1 MALISDL
8 LLNQRYW
15 EIFSISEN
23 SSIEEACK
31 ILHKNK
37 IGALLVYCGESN
49 DPDNLV
55 GIITERDVI
64 EDISLKGPEHLHSK
78 IQDIMSSS
86 IVKVSPRSTTDEA
99 LNMMIDNQIRHLAV
113 MENEKLLGVVSMRD
127 IVKKFI
133 KFFIFIF

>member
-1 MALISDL
+1 MPLISDL

-64 EDISLKGPEHLHSK
+64 EYISLKGPEHLHSK
-78 IQDIMSSS
+78 IKDIMSSS
-86 IVKVSPRSTTDEA
+86 IIKVSPDNTTDEA
-99 LNMMIDNQIRHLAV
+99 LDMMIDNQIRHLAV
-113 MENEKLLGVVSMRD
+113 MDNDKLLGVVSMRD
-127 IVKKFI
+127 IVKKSN
-133 KFFIFIF
+133 

>member
-86 IVKVSPRSTTDEA
+86 IVKVSPGSTTDEA

-127 IVKKFI
+127 IVKKYT
-133 KFFIFIF
+133 

>member
-1 MALISDL
+1 MPLISDL

-64 EDISLKGPEHLHSK
+64 EDISLKGPEHLLSK
-78 IQDIMSSS
+78 IKDIMSSS
-86 IVKVSPRSTTDEA
+86 IIKVSPDNTTDEA
-99 LNMMIDNQIRHLAV
+99 LDMMIDNQIRHLAV
-113 MENEKLLGVVSMRD
+113 MDNDKLLGVVSMRD
-127 IVKKFI
+127 IVKKSN
-133 KFFIFIF
+133 

>member
-31 ILHKNK
+31 ILHKNR

-49 DPDNLV
+49 DPDKLV

-86 IVKVSPRSTTDEA
+86 IVKVSPGSTTDEA
-99 LNMMIDNQIRHLAV
+99 INMMIDNQIRHLAV

-127 IVKKFI
+127 IVKKST
-133 KFFIFIF
+133 

>member
-86 IVKVSPRSTTDEA
+86 IVKVSPGSTTDEA

-113 MENEKLLGVVSMRD
+113 IENEKLLGVVSMRD
-127 IVKKFI
+127 IVKKST
-133 KFFIFIF
+133 

>member
-1 MALISDL
+1 MPLISDL

-37 IGALLVYCGESN
+37 IGALLVYCEESN

-78 IQDIMSSS
+78 IKDIMSSS
-86 IVKVSPRSTTDEA
+86 IIKVSPDNTTDEA
-99 LNMMIDNQIRHLAV
+99 LDMMIDNQIRHLAV
-113 MENEKLLGVVSMRD
+113 MDNDKLLGVVSMRD
-127 IVKKFI
+127 IVKKSN
-133 KFFIFIF
+133 

>member
-86 IVKVSPRSTTDEA
+86 IVKVSPGSTTDEA

-127 IVKKFI
+127 IVKKST
-133 KFFIFIF
+133 KLFIFIF

>member
-1 MALISDL
+1 MPLISDL

-37 IGALLVYCGESN
+37 IGALLVYCEESN

-78 IQDIMSSS
+78 IKDIMSSS
-86 IVKVSPRSTTDEA
+86 IIKVSSDTVSYTHLTLPTT
-99 LNMMIDNQIRHLAV
+99 
-113 MENEKLLGVVSMRD
+113 
-127 IVKKFI
+127 
-133 KFFIFIF
+133 

>member
-1 MALISDL
+1 MPLISDL

-37 IGALLVYCGESN
+37 IGALLVYCEESN

-78 IQDIMSSS
+78 IKDIMSSS
-86 IVKVSPRSTTDEA
+86 IIKVSSDNTTDEA
-99 LNMMIDNQIRHLAV
+99 LDMMIDNQIRHLAV
-113 MENEKLLGVVSMRD
+113 MDNDKLLGVVSMRD
-127 IVKKFI
+127 IVKKSN
-133 KFFIFIF
+133 

>member
-1 MALISDL
+1 MPLISDL

-31 ILHKNK
+31 ILHKSK

-78 IQDIMSSS
+78 IKDIMSSS
-86 IVKVSPRSTTDEA
+86 IIKVSSDNTTDEA
-99 LNMMIDNQIRHLAV
+99 LDMMIDNQIRHLAV
-113 MENEKLLGVVSMRD
+113 MDNDKLLGVVSMRD
-127 IVKKFI
+127 IVKKSN
-133 KFFIFIF
+133 

>member
-86 IVKVSPRSTTDEA
+86 IVKVSPGSTTDDA

-127 IVKKFI
+127 IVKKSN
-133 KFFIFIF
+133 

>member
-1 MALISDL
+1 MPLISDL

-78 IQDIMSSS
+78 IKDIMSSS
-86 IVKVSPRSTTDEA
+86 IIKVSSDNTTDEA
-99 LNMMIDNQIRHLAV
+99 LDMMIDNQIRHLAV
-113 MENEKLLGVVSMRD
+113 MDNDKLLGVVSMRD
-127 IVKKFI
+127 IVKKSN
-133 KFFIFIF
+133 

>member
-86 IVKVSPRSTTDEA
+86 IVKVSPGNTTDEA

-127 IVKKFI
+127 IVKKTT
-133 KFFIFIF
+133 

>member
-1 MALISDL
+1 MPLISDL

-64 EDISLKGPEHLHSK
+64 EDISLKGPEHLHSNIK
-78 IQDIMSSS
+78 DIMSSS
-86 IVKVSPRSTTDEA
+86 IIKVSSDNTTDEA
-99 LNMMIDNQIRHLAV
+99 LDMMIDNQIRHLAV
-113 MENEKLLGVVSMRD
+113 MDNDKLLGVVSMRD
-127 IVKKFI
+127 IVKKSN
-133 KFFIFIF
+133 

>member
-86 IVKVSPRSTTDEA
+86 IVKVSPGNTTDEA

-127 IVKKFI
+127 IVKKNT
-133 KFFIFIF
+133 

>member
-86 IVKVSPRSTTDEA
+86 IVKVSPSSTTDEA

-127 IVKKFI
+127 IVKKST
-133 KFFIFIF
+133 

>member
-86 IVKVSPRSTTDEA
+86 IVKVSPGSTTDEA

-127 IVKKFI
+127 IVKKSS
-133 KFFIFIF
+133 

>member
-1 MALISDL
+1 MPLISDL

-55 GIITERDVI
+55 G
-64 EDISLKGPEHLHSK
+64 
-78 IQDIMSSS
+78 
-86 IVKVSPRSTTDEA
+86 
-99 LNMMIDNQIRHLAV
+99 
-113 MENEKLLGVVSMRD
+113 LLPKEM
-127 IVKKFI
+127 
-133 KFFIFIF
+133 

>member
-86 IVKVSPRSTTDEA
+86 IVKVSPGSTTDEA

-127 IVKKFI
+127 IVKKST
-133 KFFIFIF
+133 

>member
-1 MALISDL
+1 MPLISDL

-37 IGALLVYCGESN
+37 IGALLVYCEESN

-78 IQDIMSSS
+78 IKDIMSSS
-86 IVKVSPRSTTDEA
+86 IIKVSPNNTTDEA
-99 LNMMIDNQIRHLAV
+99 LDMMIDNQIRHLAV
-113 MENEKLLGVVSMRD
+113 MDNDKLLGVVSMRD
-127 IVKKFI
+127 IVKKPN
-133 KFFIFIF
+133 

>member
-86 IVKVSPRSTTDEA
+86 IVKVSPGSTTDEA

-113 MENEKLLGVVSMRD
+113 MENEKLLGVVPMRD
-127 IVKKFI
+127 IVKKST
-133 KFFIFIF
+133 

>member
-1 MALISDL
+1 MPLISDL

-31 ILHKNK
+31 ILHKNR

-78 IQDIMSSS
+78 IKDIMSSS
-86 IVKVSPRSTTDEA
+86 IIKVSPGYTTDEA
-99 LNMMIDNQIRHLAV
+99 LDMMIDNQIRHLAV
-113 MENEKLLGVVSMRD
+113 MDNDKLLGVVSMRD
-127 IVKKFI
+127 IVKKSN
-133 KFFIFIF
+133 

>member
-49 DPDNLV
+49 DQDNLV

-127 IVKKFI
+127 IVKKST
-133 KFFIFIF
+133 

>member
-1 MALISDL
+1 MPLISDL

-49 DPDNLV
+49 DPDKLV

-64 EDISLKGPEHLHSK
+64 ADISLKGPEHLHSK
-78 IQDIMSSS
+78 IKDIMSSS
-86 IVKVSPRSTTDEA
+86 IIKVSPDNTTDEA
-99 LNMMIDNQIRHLAV
+99 LDMMIDNQIRHLAV
-113 MENEKLLGVVSMRD
+113 MDNDKLLGVVSMRD
-127 IVKKFI
+127 IVKKSN
-133 KFFIFIF
+133 

>member
-1 MALISDL
+1 MPLISDL

-37 IGALLVYCGESN
+37 IGALLVYCGKSN

-78 IQDIMSSS
+78 IKDIMSSS
-86 IVKVSPRSTTDEA
+86 LIKVSPNDTTDEA
-99 LNMMIDNQIRHLAV
+99 LNTMIDNQIRHLAV
-113 MENEKLLGVVSMRD
+113 MDNDKLLGVVSMRD
-127 IVKKFI
+127 IVKKSN
-133 KFFIFIF
+133 

>member
-37 IGALLVYCGESN
+37 IVALLVYCGESN

-127 IVKKFI
+127 IVKKTT
-133 KFFIFIF
+133 